1 MKLKLPNGAKSC
13 KPTDME
19 ENFIYMPEELQM
31 LYSYAWDM
39 YIAENYME
47 AFDAFRKLYDFGHAE
62 ATYML
67 GIMYLYGY
75 FIGVDY
81 NKAITYL
88 QLAGERG
95 YSPAFRELAKLY
107 RDGYEI
113 EPDNQKAIEYER
125 KVSDYEKKNLRR

>member
-1 MKLKLPNGAKSC
+1 MKLKPPNGAKSY
-13 KPTDME
+13 KPTDIG
-19 ENFIYMPEELQM
+19 ENFMYTSEELQM

-39 YIAENYME
+39 YIAGNYME
-47 AFDAFRKLYDFGHAE
+47 AFDAFKKLYDFEHAE

-67 GIMYLYGY
+67 GIMYLYCY

-81 NKAITYL
+81 SKAIAYL

-95 YSPAFRELAKLY
+95 YSPAFRELVKLY

-125 KVSDYEKKNLRR
+125 KVSDYEKNLRR